1 MTEQKNTNLIIT
13 QVSDTSNI
21 VASLA
26 IIDNDTLT
34 HGANLRTNIKKLEN
48 TITTEKEKRTR
59 PLLDALEVE
68 RARWRPVEAKIKE
81 ALTIIDKKIL
91 AYNAMLEAAARKK
104 EAQIAA
110 RVERGTM
117 KIETAVAKLGAL
129 NEAPTQIA
137 SDNGTISYRVDK
149 VVAIIDKALIPQQ
162 FLLVDEVAVKR
173 ALLAGETVPG
183 AELQE
188 RKTIVN
194 KTK

>member
-1 MTEQKNTNLIIT
+1 MTEQKNTNLIIA

-34 HGANLRTNIKKLEN
+34 HGANLRTNIKKLEK
-48 TITTEKEKRTR
+48 TITTEKEKMTR

-68 RARWRPVEAKIKE
+68 RARWRPAEAKIKE
-81 ALTIIDKKIL
+81 ALAIIDKKIL
-91 AYNAMLEAAARKK
+91 AYNDAIEAERKRK

-117 KIETAVAKLGAL
+117 KAETAVAKLDQL
-129 NEAPTQIA
+129 VEAPTNIA
-137 SDNGTISYRVDK
+137 TENGSISYRVDK
-149 VVAIIDKALIPQQ
+149 VVAITNKALIPQQ
-162 FLLVDEVAVKR
+162 FLIVDEVAVKR